1 MRRMRM
7 TRELRETLDKMR
19 MCLLHKE
26 SIRLTPEELRL
37 VIVYIM
43 KLETAVV
50 EGVDEINY

>member
-1 MRRMRM
+1 M

-26 SIRLTPEELRL
+26 QIKLTPAELRL

-50 EGVDEINY
+50 EGVDEINN

>member
-1 MRRMRM
+1 M

-19 MCLLHKE
+19 DSLLHKKP
-26 SIRLTPEELRL
+26 IKLTAKELHL

>member
-1 MRRMRM
+1 M
-7 TRELRETLDKMR
+7 TRELRETLDKMK

-37 VIVYIM
+37 VIVYII
-43 KLETAVV
+43 KLEAAVV

>member
-1 MRRMRM
+1 M
-7 TRELRETLDKMR
+7 TRELKETLDKMI

-26 SIRLTPEELRL
+26 PIRLSAEELRL
-37 VIVYIM
+37 VYVYIL